1 MKRDFGKPHQNNPI
15 LKLTFEFSLKII
27 ELAECLEE
35 SKKYVVANQILKSG
49 TSIGANIHEAQ
60 NAESKLDFIHK
71 FKIAAKEANETHYWL
86 MLCENSKNDPD
97 TTALIDN
104 LTIIQ
109 KVINKIITSS
119 KNKI

>member
-71 FKIAAKEANETHYWL
+71 FKIAAKEANETHYWI
-86 MLCENSKNDPD
+86 MFCENSKNYPD
-97 TTALIDN
+97 TRALIDN

>member
-86 MLCENSKNDPD
+86 MLCENSKNYPD
-97 TTALIDN
+97 TRALMDN

>member
-1 MKRDFGKPHQNNPI
+1 MKRDFDKPHHDNLI

-27 ELAECLEE
+27 ELAELLEE
-35 SKKYVVANQILKSG
+35 SKKYVVAKQVLKSG

-71 FKIAAKEANETHYWL
+71 FKIAAKEADETQYWL
-86 MLCENSKNDPD
+86 MLCEHSRSYPD
-97 TTALIDN
+97 TKSLMDS

-109 KVINKIITSS
+109 KMVNKIISSS
-119 KNKI
+119 KNNI

>member
-49 TSIGANIHEAQ
+49 TSIGANVHEAQ

-86 MLCENSKNDPD
+86 MLCENSKNYPD
-97 TTALIDN
+97 TRALIDN

>member
-86 MLCENSKNDPD
+86 MLCENSKNYPD

>member
-60 NAESKLDFIHK
+60 NAESKLYFIHK

-86 MLCENSKNDPD
+86 MLCENSKNYPD
-97 TTALIDN
+97 TRALIDN

>member
-49 TSIGANIHEAQ
+49 TSI
-60 NAESKLDFIHK
+60 
-71 FKIAAKEANETHYWL
+71 
-86 MLCENSKNDPD
+86 
-97 TTALIDN
+97 
-104 LTIIQ
+104 
-109 KVINKIITSS
+109 
-119 KNKI
+119 